1 MADYEGYARF
11 TTKSRLDKSI
21 NTLLGLIEGIT
32 IDGKVN
38 IKEAG
43 LLDLWLSEHEE
54 LRHRHPYNEL
64 IPVIERAVEDGVL
77 DDDER
82 YDIKWLCEKL
92 VSGQY
97 YDEVTAGLQ
106 VLHGVLGGIVSDGQI
121 TEAELKGLSDWLDNH
136 EYLKTCWPYDEVASL
151 IMTVL
156 RDGRIDEAEHRMLK
170 DFFSEFIS
178 IMDNN
183 TITSPVMA
191 KEQTI
196 VGVCAVCP
204 EIVFEG
210 SSFYLTGKSRK
221 YSKDKFKELISR
233 LGGKPTSGVSQ
244 KLSYLVIGAE
254 GNPSWAYACY
264 GRKVEAAV
272 NYRKQGA
279 RLLIVHE
286 NDFHDAVEDL

>member
-1 MADYEGYARF
+1 MAEYEGYARF

-43 LLDLWLSEHEE
+43 LLDVWLSEHQE
-54 LRHRHPYNEL
+54 LRDRHPYNEL
-64 IPVIERAVEDGVL
+64 IPVIERAVEDGAL
-77 DDDER
+77 DEEER
-82 YDIKWLCEKL
+82 KDIQWLCKKL

-106 VLHGVLGGIVSDGQI
+106 VLHGVLGGIASDGQI

-136 EYLKTCWPYDEVASL
+136 EFLKTCWPYDEVASL

-156 RDGRIDEAEHRMLK
+156 RDGRIDESEHKMLK
-170 DFFSEFIS
+170 DFFSEFVS

-183 TITSPVMA
+183 TITSPVMS

-196 VGVCAVCP
+196 IGVCAVCP

-210 SSFYLTGKSRK
+210 SSFYLTGISRK
-221 YSKDKFKELISR
+221 YTKDEFKELISK

-244 KLSYLVIGAE
+244 KLNYLIIGSE
-254 GNPSWAYACY
+254 GNSSWAYACY

-279 RLLIVHE
+279 KILIVHE